1 MAQVIRQERD
11 EAPDA
16 AKLRLILIACGVMP
30 NIVTLRDAYALD
42 LIKDSEVTERVE
54 KSVCAFLPTYPWG
67 TDHWVTINEA
77 KWMAKFLVKGI
88 RKLPQDP
95 YEGAFE
101 GMDAVAIIEA

>member
-16 AKLRLILIACGVMP
+16 AKVRLILIACGVMP

-42 LIKDSEVTERVE
+42 LIKDSEVRERVE
-54 KSVCAFLPTYPWG
+54 KSVYAFLPTYPRG
-67 TDHWVTINEA
+67 TNPYYRINAA
-77 KWMAKFLVKGI
+77 KWMALFLVKGI
-88 RKLPQDP
+88 HKLPQDP